1 MVGLSV
7 NQKIKR
13 HNTKTQKYRMKNHL
27 TPNIRI
33 TDITR
38 DTVAIEVNT
47 NVRQPFPFPMVAFFA
62 IVIKPDSHYFA
73 TSNFTCG

>member
-27 TPNIRI
+27 TPNISI

-38 DTVAIEVNT
+38 NTVANEDKM
-47 NVRQPFPFPMVAFFA
+47 NVRQPFSFPMVANFA
-62 IVIKPDSHYFA
+62 IVVKPDSHYFA